1 MIVYEIQN
9 LYKTY
14 QGQTLPAHK
23 NISLQI
29 YQGEIFGILGD
40 NGAGKSTFV
49 RQMANLLKSDSGSIT
64 LFQKNIAEARD
75 LVQMNVG
82 YMPYY
87 HFYRKI
93 KGLRPLGIH
102 VASVSVEV

>member
-9 LYKTY
+9 LCKTY
-14 QGQTLPAHK
+14 QGQTLPANK

-49 RQMANLLKSDSGSIT
+49 RQMVNLLKSDLGSIT
-64 LFQKNIAEARD
+64 FFQKNITEARD
-75 LVQMNVG
+75 L
-82 YMPYY
+82 
-87 HFYRKI
+87 
-93 KGLRPLGIH
+93 
-102 VASVSVEV
+102 A